1 MQRSSLLYIHIIIIH
16 FKLGTVLLKFEIE
29 ILVYVK
35 KIIKHKIRC
44 ESQMGFLYFNKRNK
58 IPLRHNEHTT
68 LL

>member
-35 KIIKHKIRC
+35 KNN
-44 ESQMGFLYFNKRNK
+44 Q
-58 IPLRHNEHTT
+58 T
-68 LL
+68 